1 MQGFVAKKQ
10 EDLANE
16 KECNKSEKQKSEAI
30 CTIRIGI
37 IKYHLSKFCKTNASA
52 LALIFKALMRGE
64 TIYSKVQ
71 FLQDCS
77 NGSLLCQRSKD
88 SDALENKENTH
99 QETAQ
104 KESQSVRMYHKQE
117 SPLVQTLN
125 VESPS
130 LKKPIKTASH
140 SESISPKTAQK
151 DSKDSTQSQA
161 QNSPQTFPL
170 NIEG

>member
-1 MQGFVAKKQ
+1 
-10 EDLANE
+10 
-16 KECNKSEKQKSEAI
+16 
-30 CTIRIGI
+30 
-37 IKYHLSKFCKTNASA
+37 
-52 LALIFKALMRGE
+52 MRGE
-64 TIYSKVQ
+64 AIYSKAQ

-77 NGSLLCQRSKD
+77 NGSLLCQKSKD